1 MQLDKLQIFCTIA
14 VFIISVV
21 VVSKFDNGEWQMTEV
36 WKNLFKQNIK
46 CYESIQILHE
56 FGILDEEERAERE
69 KILLLEII
77 DTMRA
82 EVKG

>member
-1 MQLDKLQIFCTIA
+1 
-14 VFIISVV
+14 
-21 VVSKFDNGEWQMTEV
+21 MTEV
-36 WKNLFKQNIK
+36 WKNLFEQNIK
-46 CYESIQILHE
+46 CYESIQILYE

-77 DTMRA
+77 ETMRS